1 MSPIEMPAAMQEVMS
16 KMKEMPTPETP
27 TSDSVATP
35 TSDSGS
41 TPTSTTQESLP
52 PTGGRKRRRSKK
64 AKGKKRKSS
73 KRVKS
78 RKIGKKSRK
87 RRR

>member
-1 MSPIEMPAAMQEVMS
+1 MSEMPEMPKITDFIQKPPENSPI
-16 KMKEMPTPETP
+16 
-27 TSDSVATP
+27 
-35 TSDSGS
+35 
-41 TPTSTTQESLP
+41 
-52 PTGGRKRRRSKK
+52 GGRKRRRSKK

>member
-1 MSPIEMPAAMQEVMS
+1 MSQATYEDPLTS
-16 KMKEMPTPETP
+16 PE
-27 TSDSVATP
+27 ATE
-35 TSDSGS
+35 TKGG
-41 TPTSTTQESLP
+41 TEEA
-52 PTGGRKRRRSKK
+52 TGGRKRRRSKK

-78 RKIGKKSRK
+78 RKVGKKSRK

>member
-1 MSPIEMPAAMQEVMS
+1 MEDTPPPRGPLAPPSPFPLTE
-16 KMKEMPTPETP
+16 
-27 TSDSVATP
+27 
-35 TSDSGS
+35 
-41 TPTSTTQESLP
+41 
-52 PTGGRKRRRSKK
+52 GGRKRRRSKK

-78 RKIGKKSRK
+78 RKVGKKSRK

>member
-1 MSPIEMPAAMQEVMS
+1 MSNEMSPMPAGMQATLNKMQELA
-16 KMKEMPTPETP
+16 
-27 TSDSVATP
+27 TSEKPAAS
-35 TSDSGS
+35 
-41 TPTSTTQESLP
+41 E
-52 PTGGRKRRRSKK
+52 GGRKRRRSKK

-73 KRVKS
+73 KRGKS